1 MVQFKRMW
9 SRDSGRFKLIR
20 TIGALPEH
28 IKDFLS
34 FNKRIINDSNSTL
47 PLLRTDDVFLRTFKK
62 TKEEI
67 YKVLS
72 QEPNTSE
79 IRYMIIDNGKDMSVD
94 GILLFHKE
102 MVFTAGLCLEYMGV
116 QKDPNEP
123 NVTLSLRAIDANEGV
138 DWLSRNRFPDGLNNL
153 VVWLD
158 IFKVVIDDTLRS
170 DKAIITKI
178 NMPIRIIDALFYNSK
193 KEISFSLYKDKITD
207 AMQEAFKKNGYEMM
221 GKNCIIEIE

>member
-1 MVQFKRMW
+1 MVHFKRMW
-9 SRDSGRFKLIR
+9 NRDNGRFKFLY

-34 FNKRIINDSNSTL
+34 FNKRIINDGNSAL
-47 PLLRTDDVFLRTFKK
+47 PLLRTDDVFLKAFKK

-79 IRYMIIDNGKDMSVD
+79 IRYMIIDNGVDMSID
-94 GILLFHKE
+94 GILLFSKE
-102 MVFTAGLCLEYMGV
+102 MIFTTGLCLEYMCT
-116 QKDPNEP
+116 QKNPNEP
-123 NVTLSLRAIDANEGV
+123 DVTLSLRVIDTSKGV
-138 DWLSRNRFPDGLNNL
+138 EWLSRNRFPDGLNNL

-158 IFKVVIDDTLRS
+158 IFKAVIDDTLRS

-178 NMPIRIIDALFYNSK
+178 IIPVRIIDALFYNSK
-193 KEISFSLYKDKITD
+193 KEISFSLYEDKIKD